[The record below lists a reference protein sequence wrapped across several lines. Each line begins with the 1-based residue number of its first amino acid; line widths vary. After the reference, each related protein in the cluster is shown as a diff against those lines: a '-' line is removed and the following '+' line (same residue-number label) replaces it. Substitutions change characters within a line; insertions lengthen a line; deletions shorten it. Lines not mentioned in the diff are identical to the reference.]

1 MIKIRIKNNDNET
14 DIRFP
19 ISESEMFAK
28 LGEISMPSK
37 AEMPHSPLSSQK
49 SIGRKNFLC

>member
-28 LGEISMPSK
+28 LGEIQAFK
-37 AEMPHSPLSSQK
+37 
-49 SIGRKNFLC
+49 GRDSAC